1 MDSCIWGDH
10 DLLEECKRKDKYTN
24 FKIIEGIGGG
34 YIQGGHRN
42 EIQWERHKWEG
53 NVGGIDDTE
62 GGYFLCE

>member
-42 EIQWERHKWEG
+42 EIQ
-53 NVGGIDDTE
+53 
-62 GGYFLCE
+62 